1 LNFAALIK
9 DHYGKSDDSSAITI
23 FMKLFG
29 NLFSKDDPNK
39 ELNSILERGKSL
51 LEKNFYDWAAVEFNK
66 AMELNPKVAAKTVTK
81 LFQEMQGGG
90 NPDGIISLGVNVL
103 KMDPKNTDLANL
115 LGNTYRKKHD
125 WKHAINMYKHCL
137 KHDHDYTNAIYNLAA
152 AIAKLEIADGNAVS
166 AIGEFEKMTDFV
178 LPEIKEGLEK
188 LYEMQQ
194 HFAVVPDEESE
205 KEDDD
210 DDVTETKEET
220 KENDDDVNETKE
232 ETKEK
237 AEAEG
242 KEDDSSEANDDNE
255 HDEEE
260 KQDEG
265 NSIDAT
271 QTFEYIIANIDAE
284 SDEEQDACFTLGIYC
299 LKSKEGKIAQRVF
312 KRLLM
317 KEKQNVDLRCFLVLA
332 ISLDGVIDNA
342 IKTLQNILG
351 RNPNHRYSN
360 VNLGML
366 FKNKGMIQ
374 QSRVCFFKTFDLLER
389 SHGDYDIKVCL
400 DNADNLFN
408 DNREKKALEIYEP
421 LVPEIISEELLIRIA
436 KLNVDK
442 KAWDNAFEIYRRIL
456 RINRQNKEAREGIK
470 SIHAEY
476 LLASEK
482 YLKQND
488 AKNAAAAIDKALN
501 IAVSKNLLQKAINLN
516 NLLENENRAVELEQM
531 LRDFKKKE
539 IQAKVQEKIK
549 LAEEAET
556 IRNYKG
562 AIVFYEEA
570 IKIDPQNSTLKK
582 LVDLCVRIKR
592 PDLAEK
598 LTDWFTKL
606 QHSVQ
611 EKEKAQAR
619 EAYEQSK
626 KNEEEPQNNES

>member
-1 LNFAALIK
+1 
-9 DHYGKSDDSSAITI
+9 
-23 FMKLFG
+23 MKLFG

-103 KMDPKNTDLANL
+103 KMDPKNTELANL

-178 LPEIKEGLEK
+178 LPDINEGMEK
-188 LYEMQQ
+188 LKDMQQ
-194 HFAVVPDEESE
+194 LFAVVVDEESDEQADEE
-205 KEDDD
+205 KGNE
-210 DDVTETKEET
+210 VKEET
-220 KENDDDVNETKE
+220 KEQ
-232 ETKEK
+232 
-237 AEAEG
+237 AENGG
-242 KEDDSSEANDDNE
+242 KENDSSEVNE
-255 HDEEE
+255 GDAQDEKEIQDEE
-260 KQDEG
+260 
-265 NSIDAT
+265 NRIDPA
-271 QTFEYIIANIDAE
+271 QTFKYIISNIEEE
-284 SDEEQDACFTLGIYC
+284 SEEWKEACFTLGIYC
-299 LKSKEGKIAQRVF
+299 LKTKEGKTARSVF
-312 KRLLM
+312 KHLLM
-317 KEKQNVDLRCFLVLA
+317 REKENVDLRCFLVLA
-332 ISLDGVIDNA
+332 ISLDGKIDNA
-342 IKTLQNILG
+342 IEILQNILG
-351 RNPNHRYSN
+351 QNPNHRYSN
-360 VNLGML
+360 VNMGIL

-389 SHGDYDIKVCL
+389 SHGDYDISVCL
-400 DNADNLFN
+400 ENADKLFN
-408 DNREKKALEIYEP
+408 DNRVKTALEIYKP
-421 LVPEIISEELLIRIA
+421 LVTEITSQGLLIRIA
-436 KLNVDK
+436 KIYVEN
-442 KAWDNAFEIYRRIL
+442 KAWDDAFEIYRLIL

-470 SIHAEY
+470 SVHAAY
-476 LLASEK
+476 LIASENS
-482 YLKQND
+482 LKQND
-488 AKNAAAAIDKALN
+488 AKNAALAIDKALS